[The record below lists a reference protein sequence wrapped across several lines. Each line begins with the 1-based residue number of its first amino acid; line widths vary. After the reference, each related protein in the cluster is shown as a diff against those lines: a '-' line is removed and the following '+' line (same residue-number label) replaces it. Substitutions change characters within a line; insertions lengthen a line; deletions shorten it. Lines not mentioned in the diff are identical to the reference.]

1 MSDSDLIP
9 LVESFAKARVVCIG
23 DVMLDQY
30 VYGEVERVSP
40 EAPIPVLRVARE
52 ETSLGGAGNVVRN
65 LAALGAEACFVSVS
79 GTDPAGQEIGGLLA
93 QLGNV
98 ETHIVAER
106 NRVTTVKRRYVGGMQ
121 QMLRADRE
129 QVAPLPATLR
139 GDFLG
144 ILRQA
149 LKDRKA
155 TVVSDYAKGAL
166 GDGLAAEAIALAR
179 DSGHI
184 VAVDPKGADY
194 GVYRG
199 AHLIK
204 PNRRE
209 LAAAT
214 QRPVGS
220 DLEIATAA
228 RLLIESHGFA
238 AVLVSLSEQG
248 MTLVEPSGA
257 THRLP
262 SMAREVY
269 DVSGAGDT
277 VMATLGAAL
286 GAGASYLDAARLAN
300 IAAGIVVGKVGTA
313 AVHGPELIET
323 LIDRDQ
329 LNRKLVPEAL
339 ALDHAARWRKN
350 GLKIGFTNGV
360 FDLLHPGHVALL
372 RQARASCDRLVV
384 GLNSDA
390 STARLKGPG
399 RPVNPESARGA
410 VLAAVAAVDL
420 VVIFGD
426 DTPLS
431 LIAALK
437 PDVLV
442 KGADYRLDQ
451 VVGADLVRSYGGEVL
466 LAELTPGHSTSATI
480 ARMNAPR
487 A

>member
-9 LVESFAKARVVCIG
+9 LVEALATARVLCIG

-30 VYGEVERVSP
+30 IYGRVERVSP
-40 EAPIPVLRVARE
+40 EAPIPVLGVERE
-52 ETSLGGAGNVVRN
+52 EASLGGAGNVLRN
-65 LAALGAEACFVSVS
+65 LATLGAEACFVSV
-79 GTDPAGQEIGGLLA
+79 AGADLA
-93 QLGNV
+93 GREVGRLVATLGQTEAHV
-98 ETHIVAER
+98 LAER
-106 NRVTTVKRRYVGGMQ
+106 SRVTTVKTRYIAGTQ
-121 QMLRADRE
+121 QLLRADRE
-129 QVAPLPATLR
+129 QIVPLSVALR
-139 GDFLG
+139 GDFVS
-144 ILRQA
+144 IVRQA

-155 TVVSDYAKGAL
+155 TAISDYAKGV
-166 GDGLAAEAIALAR
+166 LAAGVASEIIALAR
-179 DSGHI
+179 DFGH
-184 VAVDPKGADY
+184 VVVVDPKGADY
-194 GVYRG
+194 SIYRG
-199 AHLIK
+199 ATLIK

-209 LAAAT
+209 LALAT

-220 DLEIATAA
+220 DLEVATAA
-228 RLLIESHGFA
+228 RLLIETHGFE

-248 MTLVEPSGA
+248 MLLVEASGA

-262 SMAREVY
+262 SVAREVY

-277 VMATLGAAL
+277 VMAVIAAAL
-286 GAGASYLDAARLAN
+286 GAGATALDAARLAN

-313 AVHGPELIET
+313 AIHANELIET

-329 LNRKLVPEAL
+329 LLTRKQVPL
-339 ALDHAARWRKN
+339 ALWRKN

-360 FDLLHPGHVALL
+360 FDLLHPGHVSLL
-372 RQARASCDRLVV
+372 REARAACDRLVV

-410 VLAAVAAVDL
+410 VLASVAAVDL
-420 VVIFGD
+420 VTVFEE

-451 VVGADLVRSYGGEVL
+451 VIGADLVRSYGGEVM
-466 LAELTPGHSTSATI
+466 LAELTPGHSTTATI
-480 ARMNAPR
+480 ARMNR
-487 A
+487 